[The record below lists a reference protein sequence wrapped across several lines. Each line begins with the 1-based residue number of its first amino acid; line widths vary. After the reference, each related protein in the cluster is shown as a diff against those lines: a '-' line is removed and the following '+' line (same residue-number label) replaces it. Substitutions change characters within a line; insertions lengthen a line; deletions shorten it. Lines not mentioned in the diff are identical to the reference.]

1 MSLLQTSRPLEKATT
16 NFGHSAKGGPGIRTI
31 HDACSQLP
39 RSRGSRYG
47 AEATTSRTGRGGA
60 LLLIQVLPFH
70 EKGRGTW
77 FIDALDKALATV
89 PFPGR
94 GIG

>member
-1 MSLLQTSRPLEKATT
+1 
-16 NFGHSAKGGPGIRTI
+16 
-31 HDACSQLP
+31 
-39 RSRGSRYG
+39 
-47 AEATTSRTGRGGA
+47 
-60 LLLIQVLPFH
+60 VLAFR